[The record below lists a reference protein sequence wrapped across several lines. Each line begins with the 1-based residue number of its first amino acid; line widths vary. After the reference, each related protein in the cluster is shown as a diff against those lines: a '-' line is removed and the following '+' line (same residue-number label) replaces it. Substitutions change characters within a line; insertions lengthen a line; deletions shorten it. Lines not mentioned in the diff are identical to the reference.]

1 MKKQFSYR
9 LAALLTCT
17 ALASG
22 VLIGCGGGS
31 AAGVVAPTKLAGA
44 VVDGYIEGAK
54 VCLDVNNNQ
63 TCDVGEPSDTSKVD
77 GSYKLDTSA
86 LTATQIA
93 KAHIL
98 VDVPTTAK
106 DADDGGQTLA
116 AAGKAAFTLMA
127 PASKPEVISP
137 LTTLVSHELIKDAGL
152 SLAQAQTA
160 VRNKSSGKLK
170 DTDDLMQDIGKIKRT
185 DANVNVK
192 NVAESLAIT
201 LGEIRKAI
209 DTGSAAAGT
218 SGATTTEQQKIL
230 ATLNNVQAQLA
241 TLTANINTNSTTQ
254 TKPADIQ
261 AALKT
266 ATDTLKTSTGATAA
280 ISGTV
285 QTTAPATNLLAGA
298 SLYDG
303 SSCAS
308 STASPVSATIGA
320 ATCTPYFYKTDIT
333 AAGKVTSSK
342 YNLVNNA
349 WVNADSNNEVT
360 LNTTTNAWVSRAG
373 TTGDLVVDTSGT
385 AGTFTDSVTGQKTR
399 VTMRQADIS
408 NKDISKLTSIGTVPS
423 SLAGLIFPANSIQYL
438 GQFTPLNDR
447 YFLWNGGT
455 DAPYLTNVSYDPV
468 TKTNVTTKFRS
479 LAEWMTAYATPANGV
494 INGTCWYGL
503 NVPVSACFTF
513 DAGGSAAGGNLSIG
527 IYGTNGLVTQAEK
540 GSYEIRTFGS
550 IKVLVITKVPSS
562 LASMYNGSNGLSIY
576 SEKDGF
582 AVGGNLTLAGVTQG
596 SQNPSFNKT
605 AFAAIVGKLNTPAL
619 P

>member
-1 MKKQFSYR
+1 MKKRFSYK
-9 LAALLTCT
+9 LASLLTFT

-22 VLIGCGGGS
+22 ILMGCGGGGS
-31 AAGVVAPTKLAGA
+31 PAAVVAPTKLAGA

-63 TCDVGEPSDTSKVD
+63 TCDVGEPSDTTKAD

-137 LTTLVSHELIKDAGL
+137 LTTLVSHELIKDSGL
-152 SLAQAQTA
+152 SLAEAQTA

-185 DANVNVK
+185 DGNVNVK
-192 NVAESLAIT
+192 NVAESLAIS

-209 DTGSAAAGT
+209 DTGNAAAGT

-241 TLTANINTNSTTQ
+241 TLTASINANSTTQ

-280 ISGTV
+280 ISGTL

-303 SSCAS
+303 SLCAS
-308 STASPVSATIGA
+308 ATTSA

-447 YFLWNGGT
+447 YYLWNGGT

-479 LAEWMTAYATPANGV
+479 LADWMTAYATPANGV
-494 INGTCWYGL
+494 NNGKCWYGL
-503 NVPVSACFTF
+503 NVPIPACFTF
-513 DAGGSAAGGNLSIG
+513 DAGGTAKGGNLTVA
-527 IYGTNGLVTQAEK
+527 TNSAGSMTSLSEK
-540 GSYEIRTFGS
+540 GVYEIRTFGT

-576 SEKDGF
+576 SEKDGY

-596 SQNPSFNKT
+596 DQNPSFNKT

>member
-1 MKKQFSYR
+1 MKKRFSYK
-9 LAALLTCT
+9 LASLLTLT
-17 ALASG
+17 ALAS
-22 VLIGCGGGS
+22 VILMGCGGGSS

-63 TCDVGEPSDTSKVD
+63 TCDVGEPSDTTKAD

-86 LTATQIA
+86 LTGTQIA

-160 VRNKSSGKLK
+160 VRNKSNGKLK

-266 ATDTLKTSTGATAA
+266 ATDTLKTSAGATAA

-285 QTTAPATNLLAGA
+285 QTTAPATNLLSGA

-303 SSCAS
+303 SLCAS
-308 STASPVSATIGA
+308 STASA

-349 WVNADSNNEVT
+349 WVNADSNNEVA

-423 SLAGLIFPANSIQYL
+423 SLAELIFPANSIQYL
-438 GQFTPLNDR
+438 GQFTPLSDR
-447 YFLWNGGT
+447 YYLWNQGT

-468 TKTNVTTKFRS
+468 TKANVTTKFKS

-503 NVPVSACFTF
+503 NVSVSACFTF
-513 DAGGSAAGGNLSIG
+513 DAGGSAVGGNLSIG

-582 AVGGNLTLAGVTQG
+582 AVGGNLRLAGVTEG
-596 SQNPSFNKT
+596 DQNLSFNKT
-605 AFAAIVGKLNTPAL
+605 AFAAIVSKLNRPTL